1 MVIAYIDGDIMKPNW
16 ILIAN
21 ATQARLFQHEGDGPI
36 VLIASFSH
44 PEGRSKISELADDR
58 AGNERSD
65 RSYGGAA
72 YEPRMDAKRKEH
84 ERFAVE
90 LAEYLEQAALQN
102 TFASL
107 VIFSSSPFL
116 GEVKAHLGDA
126 TQKLVSGAHDV
137 DLTSVG
143 VTELKRRIAH
153 ELAQ

>member
-1 MVIAYIDGDIMKPNW
+1 MKPDW

-21 ATQARLFQHEGDGPI
+21 ATQARLLQQEGDGPI

-44 PEGRSKISELADDR
+44 PEGRSKVSELAGDR
-58 AGNERSD
+58 AGHERSD
-65 RSYGGAA
+65 RTYGGTA

-84 ERFAVE
+84 EHFARQ
-90 LAEYLEQAALQN
+90 LTEYLERAALQN

-107 VIFSSSPFL
+107 AIFSSSPFL
-116 GEVKAHLGDA
+116 GELKAHLGDA
-126 TQKLVSGAHDV
+126 SLKLVSGAHDV

-153 ELAQ
+153 ELAH